1 MSTVTPDRDDEDIF
15 AESVTEL
22 DLDQV
27 APTEDLVRV
36 YLDGIGRTPL
46 LDAAEEV
53 ELSKRIEAG
62 LYAEHLLTEDRSPDG
77 DELREPLRTE
87 LAAIARIG
95 LEAKHQMLQANLR
108 LVVSVAKKF
117 SRRGVPFLDIVQEG
131 NLGLIRAVEKFDY
144 TKGYKFSTYAMW
156 WIRQSIGRGLA
167 EQARAVRLPVHVVEE
182 LSKLVRAERELSQQ
196 LGRPPS
202 NAEIAEQ
209 TGQTTERVDELRRVS
224 RDPVSLDTPVGDDAD
239 TPLSDLVSEWTP
251 SVPAPEEALLRA
263 HARADLEQALE
274 SLPELESTVLRLRYG
289 LDDMPR
295 GVDETGRLLGLTRP
309 KVRTLERQ
317 ALSRLRSSELARN
330 LLDLAS

>member
-1 MSTVTPDRDDEDIF
+1 VSSLTPDRDNEDLLV
-15 AESVTEL
+15 ESTTEL

-46 LDAAEEV
+46 LDAAQEV

-62 LYAEHLLTEDRSPDG
+62 LYAEHLLSHGRAADG
-77 DELREPLRTE
+77 SELDDALRAE
-87 LAAIARIG
+87 LAALVRIG
-95 LEAKHQMLQANLR
+95 ADAKHQMLQANLR

-196 LGRPPS
+196 LGRRPT
-202 NAEIAEQ
+202 NAEIATQ
-209 TGQTTERVDELRRVS
+209 TGQTSERVDELRRVS

-263 HARADLEQALE
+263 SARADLDRALA

-309 KVRTLERQ
+309 KVRSIEQQ
-317 ALSRLRSSELARN
+317 ALARLRTSELARN

>member
-1 MSTVTPDRDDEDIF
+1 MSTVARDLYDED
-15 AESVTEL
+15 ALREPAVEV
-22 DLDQV
+22 DLDQA

-62 LYAEHLLTEDRSPDG
+62 LYAEHLLTTGRTATGDVLPDVLR
-77 DELREPLRTE
+77 DELQA
-87 LAAIARIG
+87 LATVG
-95 LEAKHQMLQANLR
+95 VTAKHRMLAANLR

-182 LSKLVRAERELSQQ
+182 LSKLVRAERDLSQK
-196 LGRPPS
+196 LGRPPT
-202 NAEIAEQ
+202 NAEIAEL
-209 TGQTTERVDELRRVS
+209 TGQTSERVDELRRVS

-263 HARADLEQALE
+263 DARADLERALE
-274 SLPELESTVLRLRYG
+274 ALPELESTVLRLRYG

-295 GVDETGRLLGLTRP
+295 GVDETGRMLGLTRP
-309 KVRTLERQ
+309 KVRHLEQQ
-317 ALSRLRSSELARN
+317 ALARLRSSELARN